1 MTNGDGKSQVACLG
15 SCSVTVMPGGEIVH
29 EPDCL
34 WVRHEALLDLV
45 AMIPF
50 DKLRSMAIHRGL
62 SGTKVRLD
70 DLEKFLN
77 SERQK

>member
-1 MTNGDGKSQVACLG
+1 MVDATETGVLCLG
-15 SCSVTVMPGGEIVH
+15 GCTMTIMPDGTSAH

-45 AMIPF
+45 EVLPFKSLKSRSIHVKAMGSV
-50 DKLRSMAIHRGL
+50 K
-62 SGTKVRLD
+62 RLE